1 MPAWDLTRSDYEQ
14 MAILR
19 GQGLTWS
26 VISARM
32 GRSEG
37 TLRVMFSRFQR
48 GQVKAVPSMADRVVE
63 AFETNP
69 CPIRV
74 IATTMGL
81 SPRQVRNLLYRR
93 GYDAEVRNELAQT
106 LRRSAGGP
114 TLCADGAKRS
124 PGCRTHASS
133 PERIHGKPTRDQQ
146 QAG

>member
-14 MAILR
+14 MAALR

-37 TLRVMFSRFQR
+37 TLRVMFSRYQR
-48 GQVKAVPSMADRVVE
+48 GQVRAVPSITDQVMETFE
-63 AFETNP
+63 ANP
-69 CPIRV
+69 RPIRV

-93 GYDAEVRNELAQT
+93 GYDAEVRNELSKLLGSRGRPSEVMQQVDHPAPACQ
-106 LRRSAGGP
+106 GP
-114 TLCADGAKRS
+114 R
-124 PGCRTHASS
+124 
-133 PERIHGKPTRDQQ
+133 
-146 QAG
+146 